1 MSFNECQ
8 DLVEK
13 YGEWLKQKFTV
24 QDIGGICEIVTPFV
38 DRHNDF
44 LQIYVKRSD
53 NSLILTDDGY
63 TISDLK
69 LSGFEITTDK
79 RKRMLNAILNGFGVR
94 LDGDQITIK
103 ASVDNYPQKKHN
115 LIQAMLAINDMFV
128 MAKPVV
134 ASLFKEDVENYLH
147 LNQIRYTPA
156 VKFAGKSG
164 FDQSFDFV
172 IPASQKQPERII
184 NTINHPNRQNISF
197 LIFMWADTKD
207 VRPVKSTTYGF
218 LNDSEN
224 KVNPEFESALQQ
236 YGIKP
241 LLWSKRDKYVTELV
255 Q

>member
-8 DLVEK
+8 NLVEK

-24 QDIGGICEIVTPFV
+24 QDIGDICEIVTPFV

-44 LQIYVKRSD
+44 LQIYVKRVD

-79 RKRMLNAILNGFGVR
+79 RKRMLNAILNGFGVH

-103 ASVDNYPQKKHN
+103 ASVDNFPQKKHN
-115 LIQAMLAINDMFV
+115 LIQAMLTINDMFV

-134 ASLFKEDVENYLH
+134 ASIFKEDVENYLR

-156 VKFAGKSG
+156 VKFTGKSG

-172 IPASQKQPERII
+172 IPASQKQPERIWD
-184 NTINHPNRQNISF
+184 QF
-197 LIFMWADTKD
+197 LLGHKTN
-207 VRPVKSTTYGF
+207 
-218 LNDSEN
+218 L
-224 KVNPEFESALQQ
+224 LQ
-236 YGIKP
+236 YLG
-241 LLWSKRDKYVTELV
+241 
-255 Q
+255 